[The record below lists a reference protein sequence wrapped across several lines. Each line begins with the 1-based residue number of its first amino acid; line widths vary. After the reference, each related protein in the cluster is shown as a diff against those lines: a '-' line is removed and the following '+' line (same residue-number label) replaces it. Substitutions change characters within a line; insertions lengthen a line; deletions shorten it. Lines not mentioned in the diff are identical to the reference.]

1 LPGGVFT
8 DAGKTVEAEVMDF
21 GPCYRARSAVYKN
34 GTVRGNPSRRACF
47 FMKGVNNM
55 GFFSDMSI
63 DQNSE
68 AMTEPQ
74 SDSTTK
80 LSAIS
85 AAEKRDDAR
94 QQAEEDAAKAVLSH
108 LTEESESPALD
119 AEADAETDAEA
130 DTETDTKA
138 DAKNQAAEDQ
148 KRREHEEAEAKRKAE
163 WETKKKARE
172 EAEQAAWENAVAM
185 SDDEVMAASMKRVGE
200 DAERLTRRNMKA
212 CVAEHIQT
220 WCLDDSAFARQAMHP
235 RKNMINCF
243 RYINRKARTF
253 IEQEMKDNDEKP
265 LTNGVY
271 GGDVPDDLCYQWA
284 EEYFMDLDA
293 EEDKEKDE
301 KFVPKPYTGAS
312 SRGKKK
318 PEKKKPEPKK
328 TAPPAK
334 PAETGSEQ
342 QSLFAGQISFLDAQ
356 EVPA

>member
-1 LPGGVFT
+1 
-8 DAGKTVEAEVMDF
+8 
-21 GPCYRARSAVYKN
+21 
-34 GTVRGNPSRRACF
+34 
-47 FMKGVNNM
+47 M
-55 GFFSDMSI
+55 GFFSDMAI
-63 DQNSE
+63 DQCDSVTPD
-68 AMTEPQ
+68 AQ

-85 AAEKRDDAR
+85 AAEERDDAR
-94 QQAEEDAAKAVLSH
+94 QQAEEDAAKVVLSQ
-108 LTEESESPALD
+108 LTEEVFSQLAEFDSP
-119 AEADAETDAEA
+119 ETGAASNE
-130 DTETDTKA
+130 DTDTDVETDTEANTESDATTDA
-138 DAKNQAAEDQ
+138 DAKKQVAEDK

-163 WETKKKARE
+163 WEAKKKARE

-185 SDDEVMAASMKRVGE
+185 SDDEVMAASMKRVGD

-220 WCLDDSAFARQAMHP
+220 RCLDDAAFARQTMHP

-271 GGDVPDDLCYQWA
+271 GSDVPDDLCYQWA

-312 SRGKKK
+312 SSKGKKK
-318 PEKKKPEPKK
+318 PEKKNPEPKK
-328 TAPPAK
+328 TVPPVK
-334 PAETGSEQ
+334 PTEAVDKQ
-342 QSLFAGQISFLDAQ
+342 QSLFTGQISFLDAAQ

>member
-1 LPGGVFT
+1 
-8 DAGKTVEAEVMDF
+8 
-21 GPCYRARSAVYKN
+21 
-34 GTVRGNPSRRACF
+34 
-47 FMKGVNNM
+47 M
-55 GFFSDMSI
+55 GFFSDMAI
-63 DQNSE
+63 DQADEVKKE
-68 AMTEPQ
+68 AQ
-74 SDSTTK
+74 SDSPSK

-94 QQAEEDAAKAVLSH
+94 QQAEEDAAKVVLSQ
-108 LTEESESPALD
+108 LTEEVFSQLAESDSPETGAASNED
-119 AEADAETDAEA
+119 TDTDAETDTEA
-130 DTETDTKA
+130 NTESDATTNA
-138 DAKNQAAEDQ
+138 DAEKQVVEDK

-163 WETKKKARE
+163 WEAKKKARE

-185 SDDEVMAASMKRVGE
+185 SDDEVMAASMKRVG
-200 DAERLTRRNMKA
+200 DDVERLTRRNMKA

-220 WCLDDSAFARQAMHP
+220 RCLDDAAFARQTMHP

-271 GGDVPDDLCYQWA
+271 GSDVPDDLCYQWA

-312 SRGKKK
+312 SSKGKKK
-318 PEKKKPEPKK
+318 PEKKNPEPKK
-328 TAPPAK
+328 TVPPVK
-334 PAETGSEQ
+334 PAEAVDKQ
-342 QSLFAGQISFLDAQ
+342 QSLFTGQISFLDAAQ

>member
-1 LPGGVFT
+1 
-8 DAGKTVEAEVMDF
+8 
-21 GPCYRARSAVYKN
+21 
-34 GTVRGNPSRRACF
+34 
-47 FMKGVNNM
+47 
-55 GFFSDMSI
+55 MSI
-63 DQNSE
+63 EQNNE
-68 AMTEPQ
+68 VMTEPQ

-85 AAEKRDDAR
+85 VAEKRDDAR

-108 LTEESESPALD
+108 LTEESESPTTD
-119 AEADAETDAEA
+119 AEADAEM
-130 DTETDTKA
+130 DTEA
-138 DAKNQAAEDQ
+138 DAKKQAAEDQ

-163 WETKKKARE
+163 WEAKKKARE

-220 WCLDDSAFARQAMHP
+220 RCLDDPAFARQAMHP

-243 RYINRKARTF
+243 RYINRKARAF

-301 KFVPKPYTGAS
+301 KFVLKPYTGASS

-328 TAPPAK
+328 TVPSAK
-334 PAETGSEQ
+334 PAEAGSEQ
-342 QSLFAGQISFLDAQ
+342 QSLFAGQTSFLDAQ